1 MYTKFKGNPMQV
13 LLYRFVCRNL
23 LVLLYSGISIK
34 WTHHKVVVPVRQ
46 TVSLG
51 TERFPV
57 ETLI

>member
-34 WTHHKVVVPVRQ
+34 WTHHKVDVP
-46 TVSLG
+46 VSLG
-51 TERFPV
+51 TERFPG